1 MEALMTIPRIKVLK
15 MGILESRSRKGVGT
29 SHGGTF
35 TSITCPDGRDFGAA
49 GIYAITTCGYRTSA
63 SMVGR
68 RLIAHLSKVSRYIPM
83 LVDPIL
89 A

>member
-49 GIYAITTCGYRTSA
+49 GIYAITNFGLGTSA
-63 SMVGR
+63 SVVG
-68 RLIAHLSKVSRYIPM
+68 RLIAYLSEVSPYIPM
-83 LVDPIL
+83 PNGLVS